1 MQDRPGE
8 GELLEAT
15 AHFLSEE
22 IAPLVA
28 DNPRLRFRLLIA
40 INVLNIVMRELKD
53 SDPLLQAEWQR
64 LTALSGQTEASPPC
78 HPQELEAAIQS
89 YNQELCAR
97 IRQGEADQEQSGW
110 TEQLVAHLEATV
122 AEKLQIAN
130 PRFLQQ

>member
-1 MQDRPGE
+1 M
-8 GELLEAT
+8 
-15 AHFLSEE
+15 
-22 IAPLVA
+22 VA

-40 INVLNIVMRELKD
+40 INVLNIVRRELKD
-53 SDPLLQAEWQR
+53 SEPLLQAEWQR
-64 LTALSGQTEASPPC
+64 LTALSDQPDVSQPC
-78 HPQELEAAIQS
+78 HPEELRAAIQS

-97 IRQGEADQEQSGW
+97 IRQGEADQEQNDW